1 MSFNQINKLMLSLNL
16 REVIGEPT
24 EVKGGLLHKMFR
36 VSTLSGS
43 YAVKVLNS
51 EIMKRPTA
59 LNNTINSEKI
69 AAFLADTIP
78 VVAALK
84 VDGKQIH
91 ELDGCHY
98 MVFCWVD
105 GKSIFSPDISE
116 RHCAVIG
123 DILGKM
129 HSLNLS
135 VDGVAQEVAES
146 SLYEWE
152 KYLQLAKGQDITD
165 KAWIKSYEKALNDI
179 IEWNNQVSEAQETLM
194 QNQVISHRDLDPKN
208 VLWNNDAPF
217 VIDWEAAG
225 YVNPYQ
231 ELLEVIN
238 YWADDGKGNLNNIY
252 FNAIVKNYGNH
263 MKLADIEWDKILS
276 GSYMGM
282 LGWLEY
288 NVKRSVGIEVSGDEE
303 IIDAEQQVIGTIKE
317 LYRYQNKIRLLKE
330 WLKYDEKSN
339 FLG

>member
-1 MSFNQINKLMLSLNL
+1 MNFNLIKKLMNSLNL
-16 REVIGEPT
+16 GEVIGEPM

-36 VSTLSGS
+36 VCTSSGS

-69 AAFLADTIP
+69 AALFADSIP
-78 VVAALK
+78 VVAALT

-91 ELDGCHY
+91 EKDGCHY
-98 MVFCWVD
+98 MVFNWID
-105 GKSIFSPDISE
+105 GKSIFAPDIYE
-116 RHCAVIG
+116 KHCVDIG

-129 HSLNLS
+129 HSLNII
-135 VDGVAQEVAES
+135 VDGVVSEEAET

-165 KAWIKSYEKALNDI
+165 KVWMVQYEKSLNDI
-179 IEWNNQVSEAQETLM
+179 IEWNKQVCQVQENLV

-208 VLWNNDAPF
+208 VMWNNDTPF
-217 VIDWEAAG
+217 LIDWEAAG

-238 YWADDGKGNLNNIY
+238 YWVDDGKGNLDKSY
-252 FNAIVKNYGNH
+252 FDAIVKAYGKH
-263 MKLADIEWDKILS
+263 MKLADVEWDEVLA

-303 IIDAEQQVIGTIKE
+303 IKDAEQQVIGTIKE
-317 LYRYQNKIRLLKE
+317 LYYYQKKAKLLKE
-330 WLKYDEKSN
+330 WLEHDR
-339 FLG
+339 